1 MTARRGMT
9 MIELVVVI
17 ALMAI
22 IAGVSA
28 PAFASLDRP
37 RNGSGFDAV
46 IMILRRSRATAIHR
60 ATAVSVTID
69 PTTARYW
76 IDPPD
81 TTAVLSLPA
90 GATLSARAPRVH
102 FRFAP
107 SGEAVTDEPLFVRE
121 GAAVRPVLVDPWTGE
136 ARRASR

>member
-1 MTARRGMT
+1 

-28 PAFASLDRP
+28 PALASFDRP
-37 RNGSGFDAV
+37 RNTSGLDAV
-46 IMILRRSRATAIHR
+46 VSLLRRSRATAIRR
-60 ATAVSVTID
+60 ATVVTVTLD

-76 IDPPD
+76 VDPPAPD
-81 TTAVLSLPA
+81 ADAALILPP
-90 GATLSARAPRVH
+90 GASLSATSTRVH

-107 SGEAVTDEPLFVRE
+107 DGQSISDEPLFVRE
-121 GAAVRPVLVDPWTGE
+121 GAAANSIVLEPWTGE
-136 ARRASR
+136 VRRAPR

>member
-28 PAFASLDRP
+28 PAFVSLDQR
-37 RNGSGFDAV
+37 RNGSGFEAV
-46 IMILRRSRATAIHR
+46 VTILRRSRATAIHR
-60 ATAVSVTID
+60 ATVVSVTID
-69 PTTARYW
+69 PATARYW

-81 TTAVLSLPA
+81 TTGVLSLPA
-90 GATLSARAPRVH
+90 GATLSSRAGRVH
-102 FRFAP
+102 FKFAS

-121 GAAVRPVLVDPWTGE
+121 SAAVSPVLVDRWTGE
-136 ARRASR
+136 VRRASR